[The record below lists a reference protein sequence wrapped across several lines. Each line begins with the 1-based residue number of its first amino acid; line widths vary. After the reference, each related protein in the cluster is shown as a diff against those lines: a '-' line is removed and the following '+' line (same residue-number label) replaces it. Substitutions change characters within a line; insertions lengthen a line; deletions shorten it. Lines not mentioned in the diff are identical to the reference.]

1 MATRKPLVLGADGR
15 PQQLQAG
22 DTLGIN
28 SETGQVE
35 MTATSTVIAGG
46 PVYVDGADS
55 FDLARANASGTSR
68 AIGLA
73 TTGITAAA
81 TGTVQVNGVLSLTTA
96 EWDAAF
102 GTTGGLTPDATYYL
116 SPSTAGRG
124 TATCPTTV
132 GQLVVILGIALSTTE
147 LLIRVSEPILL

>member
-15 PQQLQAG
+15 LQQLQSG

-35 MTATSTVIAGG
+35 MTATATVIAGA
-46 PVYVDGADS
+46 PVYSDGADS
-55 FDLARANASGTSR
+55 FDKARANASGTSR
-68 AIGLA
+68 VIGLA
-73 TTGITAAA
+73 TEGISAAA

-96 EWDAAF
+96 EWDAVF

-116 SPSTAGRG
+116 SAATAGLG
-124 TATCPTTV
+124 STTVPTTV

-147 LLIRVSEPILL
+147 LLIRISELILL